1 VRIKIPK
8 SQAKVVNADEM
19 LQLQLEAAA
28 RYYIQFVTIRDDDSP
43 ATSSLLRNG
52 ISSRKDSYASSEL
65 TQHSLDGSAQSDS
78 T

>member
-1 VRIKIPK
+1 MRIKIPK

-28 RYYIQFVTIRDDDSP
+28 RYYIQFVTIREEDSLT
-43 ATSSLLRNG
+43 TSSLLRNG
-52 ISSRKDSYASSEL
+52 IAARKDSHASSEL
-65 TQHSLDGSAQSDS
+65 TQLSLDGSAQSDS

>member
-28 RYYIQFVTIRDDDSP
+28 WYFIQFVTIRDDDSP
-43 ATSSLLRNG
+43 ATSSHLRNG
-52 ISSRKDSYASSEL
+52 ISSRKDSHASSEL
-65 TQHSLDGSAQSDS
+65 TQLLLDGSAQSDS